1 MDINKISNP
10 AKVILAKKNISPEK
24 RPENNRTEN
33 TASGQEENNGIPRK
47 YLKRSGRETKTA
59 NVRLVMLPSL
69 RTRIKEAAK
78 GLGMS
83 ANSLMELAAEE
94 FLKKHNY

>member
-10 AKVILAKKNISPEK
+10 AKVILAKKNISPE
-24 RPENNRTEN
+24 NNCTEN
-33 TASGQEENNGIPRK
+33 TTLGQEENNGIPHK

-69 RTRIKEAAK
+69 RARIKEAAK